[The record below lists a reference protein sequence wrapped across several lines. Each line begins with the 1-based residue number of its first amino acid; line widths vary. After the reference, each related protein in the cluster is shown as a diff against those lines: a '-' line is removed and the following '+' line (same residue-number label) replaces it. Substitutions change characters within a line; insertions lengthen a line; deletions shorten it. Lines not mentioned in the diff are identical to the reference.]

1 MKNKVIIS
9 KDEWADNL
17 GEYMK
22 KFRHEN
28 PFYPIDPFQRI
39 CEKRLEFITDDNKRH
54 QRMLSNE
61 AIANFGEPP
70 F

>member
-1 MKNKVIIS
+1 MKNTVVIS
-9 KDEWADNL
+9 KDEWADNI

-54 QRMLSNE
+54 QRMLNKQVIE
-61 AIANFGEPP
+61 QFGEPP